1 MKVNVP
7 LSYDSITIKQY
18 HEYSLMIERKLEPI
32 QTIAHTIS
40 IMCSVG
46 FENVLSFPL
55 SDLKRI
61 YAEMEFLNKEVSQTV
76 LNKTLKVNSY
86 YFHLLE
92 FAKLS
97 FGQYT
102 TVKELVKDS
111 GVTNMANMCACF
123 IAKVGETWS
132 DKSYF
137 DNSAILYNGMSV
149 QDAHN
154 TMVFFCNIYKEL
166 SLITLDYFTE
176 KAMTGIDS
184 TIQVL
189 KTHGGG
195 V

>member
-1 MKVNVP
+1 
-7 LSYDSITIKQY
+7 
-18 HEYSLMIERKLEPI
+18 MIERKLEPI

-40 IMCSVG
+40 IMCNVS
-46 FENVLSFPL
+46 FEDVLLFPIT
-55 SDLKRI
+55 DLKRI
-61 YAEMEFLNKEVSQTV
+61 YAEMEFLNKEVAQTV
-76 LNKTLKVNSY
+76 LKKTLKVNSY

-92 FAKLS
+92 FGKLS

-111 GVTNMANMCACF
+111 GVTNMSNLCACF
-123 IAKVGETWS
+123 ITKVGENWS
-132 DKSYF
+132 DKAYF
-137 DNSAILYNGMSV
+137 DNSAILYAGMSV

-176 KAMTGIDS
+176 KAVTGIDS

-189 KTHGGG
+189 RTPGGG